1 MNHKKCI
8 LLLFGLTLLGC
19 RDSCQKGQPSEHKAE
34 APLPSNNID
43 TENHIIFKETEI
55 PTKRGAVQFVFD
67 DFVLEIEELEVFSN
81 QGVQNKIYA
90 IQDTVKVYI
99 DIETRLNWQ
108 KMSIYPKRKGRFK
121 MYQAHQNTLALSV
134 EGEFCD
140 LTDWKNFQSEWKQL
154 KKKDEKFTLHKY
166 SLDDHRKFL
175 DLDMEEVRQALRVH
189 CGDNW
194 ADYIKDAKSP
204 NESPCWVSISNI
216 YLKVVYFSASRQP
229 PKESIIVI
237 EVPMGV

>member
-1 MNHKKCI
+1 MNHIKCI

-19 RDSCQKGQPSEHKAE
+19 RDSCQKGQPSEHKTAV
-34 APLPSNNID
+34 PLPLKNVDKGND
-43 TENHIIFKETEI
+43 IILEMEI
-55 PTKRGAVQFVFD
+55 PIKRGAVQFAFD
-67 DFVLEIEELEVFSN
+67 DFLLEIEELEVFSN
-81 QGVQNKIYA
+81 QGPQNKIYA
-90 IQDTVKVYI
+90 IQDTIKVYV

-108 KMSIYPKRKGRFK
+108 KMSIYPKREGSFK
-121 MYQAHQNTLALSV
+121 LYQAHQNTLAVSK
-134 EGEFCD
+134 EGEYCD
-140 LTDWKNFQSEWKQL
+140 LIDWKNFQSKWKEL
-154 KKKDEKFTLHKY
+154 KKKDEKFTLYKY

-175 DLDMEEVRQALRVH
+175 DLDMKEIRQALRVH

-216 YLKVVYFSASRQP
+216 YLKVVYFSASGQP